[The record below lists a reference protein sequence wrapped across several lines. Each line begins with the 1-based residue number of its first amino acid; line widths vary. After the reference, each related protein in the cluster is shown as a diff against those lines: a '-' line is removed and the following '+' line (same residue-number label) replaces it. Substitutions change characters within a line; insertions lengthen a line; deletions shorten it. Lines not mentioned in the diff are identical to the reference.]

1 MEIRNQFSTYNI
13 VLIAVGIAINIAIG
27 TVVLGLRVPLYLD
40 SIGTVLV
47 GALVGPWAGAAAG
60 FLANIVW
67 VFFGNPTYA
76 AFAGVAAIIGALA
89 GAFSKAGWFKVWW
102 RAALAGII
110 TGLVAAIVSAPIA
123 AYVFGGSLG
132 SGTDAIVGMFRA
144 AGLDALGANMAQG
157 ITSDPVDKM
166 ITFLLVWVV
175 MQALPQRL
183 KARFGQE

>member
-1 MEIRNQFSTYNI
+1 MQIRNQFSTYNI

-47 GALVGPWAGAAAG
+47 GALVGPWAGAVAG
-60 FLANIVW
+60 FLANIIW

-76 AFAGVAAIIGALA
+76 AFAGVAAIVGALA
-89 GAFSKAGWFKVWW
+89 GAFATAGWFKVWW

-110 TGLVAAIVSAPIA
+110 TGLIAAFVSAPIA

-132 SGTDAIVGMFRA
+132 TGTDAIVGMFRA

-157 ITSDPVDKM
+157 ITSDPIDKM
-166 ITFLLVWVV
+166 ISFLLVWVV

-183 KARFGQE
+183 KARFGDK